1 MNRSHLL
8 RLAIPL
14 AATLTLMGCA
24 DDDETA
30 PGPDA
35 QPATDAVAV
44 TVDLEL
50 TVVPVEGGPV
60 SYVFV
65 DADSGEEVVEGP
77 LTGGPRQTFTE
88 QLPPG
93 TYTLEIHSAV
103 DIGDGTSGEGDEFS
117 AMPCD
122 PDIEVAGTAVE
133 VIATAGTQCAVETTE
148 VDA

>member
-1 MNRSHLL
+1 MNRRPLH
-8 RLAIPL
+8 RIAIPL
-14 AATLTLMGCA
+14 AATLALLGCA
-24 DDDETA
+24 ADDEA
-30 PGPDA
+30 SPDPDA
-35 QPATDAVAV
+35 QPAAEPVAV

-65 DADSGEEVVEGP
+65 DAGSGEEVAEGQ

-117 AMPCD
+117 SMPCD
-122 PDIEVAGTAVE
+122 PDIEVAGSAVE
-133 VIATAGTQCAVETTE
+133 VIATAGTQCAIETTDTE
-148 VDA
+148 